1 MSLTPIRSI
10 RCNPLRS
17 KTRHGEFHRL
27 EKVILIRIDVPSA
40 LLLLQLL
47 HHMQSRADS
56 SAFLS
61 RPERILPFIDYALRR
76 RPSEHRRNSTLIGEG
91 PVPTLR
97 IVRDE
102 DGIQEDEDE
111 DGDMM
116 RTAVNLLLSLF
127 EGVKRLICMKQVLLI
142 LFLLQPTH
150 SSNLLQPRRQLRE
163 SPHAWAS

>member
-1 MSLTPIRSI
+1 MPIRSI

-17 KTRHGEFHRL
+17 KTRHGEQHSL
-27 EKVILIRIDVPSA
+27 EKVILTRVNVPSA

-56 SAFLS
+56 SAFLG
-61 RPERILPFIDYALRR
+61 RPERILPFIDYALQG
-76 RPSEHRRNSTLIGEG
+76 RPSEKGRNSALIGEG

-102 DGIQEDEDE
+102 DGVHEE

-127 EGVKRLICMKQVLLI
+127 EGI
-142 LFLLQPTH
+142 
-150 SSNLLQPRRQLRE
+150 ND
-163 SPHAWAS
+163 